1 MLSECLCFPYPE
13 LEFSFEIVVKSVQ
26 KVIISIILNEI
37 ACNEVENMKI
47 HYMWLENSVS
57 PWRHGMAP
65 RFGSDV
71 VIDDATHPRKVWK
84 NILPT

>member
-26 KVIISIILNEI
+26 KVTISIILNEI
-37 ACNEVENMKI
+37 AWNEVENMKI

-57 PWRHGMAP
+57 P
-65 RFGSDV
+65 
-71 VIDDATHPRKVWK
+71 
-84 NILPT
+84 